1 MSRSI
6 ILGVAGLAV
15 GLLLLESLPA
25 VARGGGGGG
34 GGSVSTS
41 RVVTSSVRPGTSAR
55 AGTRVTT
62 RSGVVR
68 TRLTPRTKTT
78 TTLVQRTSTTNC
90 ARYAKLASGSQ
101 NASYWKRRSARCQG

>member
-1 MSRSI
+1 MLRSI
-6 ILGVAGLAV
+6 VLGVASLAV
-15 GLLLLESLPA
+15 GVLLLESPPA
-25 VARGGGGGG
+25 VARGGGG

-55 AGTRVTT
+55 AGTRVTP

-78 TTLVQRTSTTNC
+78 TPFVQRTSTTSC
-90 ARYAKLASGSQ
+90 ARYAKLATGSQ
-101 NASYWKRRSARCQG
+101 NATYWKRRAARCQG